1 MPIQHD
7 SHDTTPSEGSP
18 LTADCQKRKRK
29 TKRSC
34 YAWPGF
40 HILFPKHLLLL
51 KKQYWAKK
59 MFIWYSM
66 EVLTLLLHIYIGT
79 HTHNIH
85 TIGKATLRNSMWGEE
100 RDNRCF
106 QMIQCRFAP
115 NPLWKMSI
123 FFPGENWG
131 KDLHSSMCTE
141 HGTFELSHVMHSCGV
156 MAFSFLGGQR
166 VSKNS
171 SVGSKPLPG
180 PAIRGGG
187 KQTFSLGSFT
197 DTSSYP
203 FEKGRT
209 SERGVGHQR
218 VAPPRRQNCS
228 LEDIS
233 W

>member
-123 FFPGENWG
+123 FFQE
-131 KDLHSSMCTE
+131 KTE
-141 HGTFELSHVMHSCGV
+141 VKIFTAPCAQSVGPL
-156 MAFSFLGGQR
+156 
-166 VSKNS
+166 S
-171 SVGSKPLPG
+171 SV
-180 PAIRGGG
+180 
-187 KQTFSLGSFT
+187 
-197 DTSSYP
+197 TSCTAVVLWP
-203 FEKGRT
+203 F
-209 SERGVGHQR
+209 
-218 VAPPRRQNCS
+218 PF
-228 LEDIS
+228 
-233 W
+233 